1 MTSKRYFS
9 LIIILGTL
17 SAIGPFS
24 IDMYLPG
31 FPAIADNLNTTVAHV
46 ALSLSSFFIGISAG
60 QLLYGPLLDRFGRK
74 KPLYFGLSLFIL
86 ASLGCALV
94 NTADMLVV
102 LRFFQAVGGC
112 AGMVAARAMVR
123 DLFPVE
129 ENAKVFSLLMLVIGV
144 SPMIAPA
151 TGGYVAAVFGWQY
164 IFIILAVIGALI
176 LTGVHFILPESR
188 QPDNTF
194 SLRPRM
200 VIKNF
205 YGVFTNPQFYTYA
218 ITGSMAGGGLYAYIS
233 GSPFVFMELNKL
245 SGQQYGW
252 IFAVNAFGLIG
263 SSQMNSLLLKKGYKS
278 EQIVVG
284 ALICQSLAGICLL
297 AATISGNLTLFSTLG
312 IIFIFLCCQGYV
324 FPNASA
330 LSLAPFSKNAG
341 SASALLGGL
350 QMGIGALASA
360 SVSWLSN
367 NTALPMATVM
377 AGCAVTSLCILMIG
391 QRMIRYRSSEEV
403 LNQMAKT

>member
-9 LIIILGTL
+9 LIVILGTL

-94 NTADMLVV
+94 KTADMLVV
-102 LRFFQAVGGC
+102 LRFFQAIGGC

-151 TGGYVAAVFGWQY
+151 TGGYVAVEFGWQY

-188 QPDNTF
+188 QPDNTL
-194 SLRPRM
+194 SLRPKM

-205 YGVFTNPQFYTYA
+205 FGVFTNPQFYTYA

-233 GSPFVFMELNKL
+233 GSPFVFMELNNL

-297 AATISGNLTLFSTLG
+297 AATISGNLTLFSTLC

-367 NTALPMATVM
+367 NTALPMAGVM

-391 QRMIRYRSSEEV
+391 QRMIRYRSSEEG
-403 LNQMAKT
+403 LGQMAKT